1 MELINIKGNTFY
13 IKGGTNT
20 GIYLF
25 EDHTAVM
32 IDPGLSGLRP
42 KRIMKILANN
52 NISLKF
58 IVNTHEHDDHYGSCN
73 QFKLENKDI
82 KVLSSKYAKIYIDNP
97 ELFSKYIVGG
107 RANNFFNKGLKNES
121 LDNLKVDDTLD
132 EGKVILNRE
141 IL

>member
-73 QFKLENKDI
+73 QFKLEKKNI
-82 KVLSSKYAKIYIDNP
+82 KKIQ
-97 ELFSKYIVGG
+97 
-107 RANNFFNKGLKNES
+107 
-121 LDNLKVDDTLD
+121 
-132 EGKVILNRE
+132 
-141 IL
+141 